1 MAINKINSL
10 ALGSVAK
17 VNSLLKAS
25 MAKINSLVNVL
36 FGDSYSIE
44 LDGTND
50 GITAH
55 PVAEA
60 SLISGEIG
68 SVSCWFKLDTVSSGK
83 HLFCFTENN
92 TLGDNFIRAFY
103 HASRNQLYSNHRGNG
118 TQMTIIASNTVENNG
133 WHHYALTWNT
143 GGDTI
148 TQVYIDGSSAG
159 TAEGTTAMAF
169 EEEGINTVHIGTK
182 DGSNNPWLGH
192 VNDFALYSDVL
203 SSAEVSEIYNSGSPN
218 DLTGLGSASGLVAYW
233 KMENNTDDSSSNS
246 NPISLVNGAAYSSDT
261 P

>member
-1 MAINKINSL
+1 MAISKINSL
-10 ALGSVAK
+10 ALGNVAK

-55 PVAEA
+55 DA
-60 SLISGEIG
+60 SAIISGEIG

-83 HLFCFTENN
+83 HLFCFTEGNV
-92 TLGDNFIRAFY
+92 LGNNFIRAFY
-103 HASRNQLYSNHRGNG
+103 HASRNQIYSNHRGNG
-118 TQMTIIASNTVENNG
+118 TQMTIIAEDAVENNG

-148 TQVYIDGSSAG
+148 TQVYIDGSSVG
-159 TAEGTTAMAF
+159 TAEGTTSMAF

-192 VNDFALYSDVL
+192 INDFALFDDVL
-203 SSAEVSEIYNSGSPN
+203 TSGEVSTIYNSGTPTDIS
-218 DLTGLGSASGLVAYW
+218 SHSGLVAYW
-233 KMENNTDDSSSNS
+233 KMENNADDSSSNS
-246 NPISLVNGAAYSSDT
+246 NSITLVNGAAYSSDT

>member
-1 MAINKINSL
+1 
-10 ALGSVAK
+10 
-17 VNSLLKAS
+17 